1 MPKAK
6 PPGMEDP
13 AALELV
19 SFRTEVRLP
28 PPPAPA
34 STPASTPSSTPVLK
48 AAEAALP
55 KPGKPLHSG
64 HRKRLRERFLTAG
77 PAALADYELLE
88 MLLFPAKPVGDVK
101 PMAKALLTA
110 FGSFGKVL
118 YADPSQMMKVEG
130 VNEAAVV
137 AIKVAKAASERLLRE
152 EVTAQPVI
160 NSWESLIHYCRVH
173 IGHNRE
179 EEFHLLFLNTKLELM
194 ANERQQ
200 KGTVNHTSVYPRE
213 VVKRALEIG
222 ASSLILVH
230 NHPSGDVNPSKSDV
244 EMTRQIVAAA
254 HVLGI
259 AVHDHII
266 IGQHRHFSF
275 REKGLL

>member
-1 MPKAK
+1 MPKAN

-34 STPASTPSSTPVLK
+34 PAPTPAPVLR
-48 AAEAALP
+48 AAEAAVHR
-55 KPGKPLHSG
+55 PGKPLHSG

-101 PMAKALLTA
+101 PMAKALLAA
-110 FGSFGKVL
+110 FGSFGRVL
-118 YADPSQMMKVEG
+118 YADPVQIMKVEG

-152 EVTAQPVI
+152 EVAAQPVI